1 MNGVAMT
8 TFTIDTENNITAFD
22 SFEEAN
28 TIDHAG
34 QIFTSPEEF
43 QTITAS
49 WPYARLV
56 ETYNSLPGIVTVKKF
71 ATRRI
76 AAVRIWEALNAMN
89 GLKKAA
95 KPVKEE
101 RGATQAGIA
110 ALRSKLRKAKKEKA
124 AVDTKRG
131 DRNRGAAKPGSARKQ
146 ANVAKGSRKAAGAPT
161 ARDGSKKAEV
171 LRLLQRSQ
179 GATLG
184 EIMTATGWQSHTV
197 RGFIS
202 GTVGKKLGIS
212 VESTRTENQERRY
225 RVTA

>member
-56 ETYNSLPGIVTVKKF
+56 ETYNSLPGIVTIKKF

-131 DRNRGAAKPGSARKQ
+131 DRNRGAAKPASARKQ
-146 ANVAKGSRKAAGAPT
+146 AKVAKGSRKAAGAPT

-202 GTVGKKLGIS
+202 GTVCKKLGIPRHAQRYQL
-212 VESTRTENQERRY
+212 RTLRM
-225 RVTA
+225 

>member
-1 MNGVAMT
+1 MT

-56 ETYNSLPGIVTVKKF
+56 ETYNSLPGIVTIKKF

-146 ANVAKGSRKAAGAPT
+146 AKVAKGSRKAAGAPT

-171 LRLLQRSQ
+171 LRLLQRPQ
-179 GATLG
+179 GVTLG

>member
-1 MNGVAMT
+1 MDEVARMNLAFLPKRVMNGVAMT

-56 ETYNSLPGIVTVKKF
+56 ETYNSLPGIVTIKKF

-89 GLKKAA
+89 GRKKA
-95 KPVKEE
+95 
-101 RGATQAGIA
+101 Q
-110 ALRSKLRKAKKEKA
+110 
-124 AVDTKRG
+124 
-131 DRNRGAAKPGSARKQ
+131 AAKPGKDEP
-146 ANVAKGSRKAAGAPT
+146 G
-161 ARDGSKKAEV
+161 
-171 LRLLQRSQ
+171 
-179 GATLG
+179 
-184 EIMTATGWQSHTV
+184 
-197 RGFIS
+197 
-202 GTVGKKLGIS
+202 
-212 VESTRTENQERRY
+212 
-225 RVTA
+225 